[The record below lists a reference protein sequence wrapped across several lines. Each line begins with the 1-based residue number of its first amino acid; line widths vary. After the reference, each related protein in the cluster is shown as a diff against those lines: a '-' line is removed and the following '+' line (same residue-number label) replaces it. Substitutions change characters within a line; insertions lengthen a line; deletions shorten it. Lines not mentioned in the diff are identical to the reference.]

1 MSTSPREIPL
11 AIAAAF
17 EKFTAFPM
25 MRRHG
30 FTLLF
35 LALLLAASQTFAVT
49 VVIDAGHGG
58 HDRGGSPGQRIAEK
72 PYTLDIAR
80 RLNSALRSR
89 GFRTVM
95 TRSGDYFVGLDQRC
109 AISNSTYGAI
119 FVSIHLNS
127 APREGAYGIETYYSS
142 RGSGSLA
149 ATLHASLV
157 RATGSA
163 NRGLRRRSFYV
174 LRHNARPAVL
184 CECGFLTNRAE
195 ASRLLSASY
204 RQRIA
209 NAIAAGID
217 ARY

>member
-1 MSTSPREIPL
+1 MKRN
-11 AIAAAF
+11 
-17 EKFTAFPM
+17 
-25 MRRHG
+25 G

-35 LALLLAASQTFAVT
+35 LALLLAASPALAKPT

-58 HDRGGSPGQRIAEK
+58 IDRGGSPGQRIAEK

-80 RLNSALRSR
+80 RLNSALRAR
-89 GFRTVM
+89 GIRTVM
-95 TRSGDYFVGLDQRC
+95 TRSGDYFVGLSQRC
-109 AISNSTYGAI
+109 AIANARSDSI

-127 APREGAYGIETYYSS
+127 GQREGANGIETYYYSRSS
-142 RGSGSLA
+142 AALA
-149 ATLHASLV
+149 STLHSAIL
-157 RATGSA
+157 RAAGTE
-163 NRGLRRRSFYV
+163 NRGLRRRGFYV

-195 ASRLLSASY
+195 ASRLMSGSH

-209 NAIAAGID
+209 NAIAAAID